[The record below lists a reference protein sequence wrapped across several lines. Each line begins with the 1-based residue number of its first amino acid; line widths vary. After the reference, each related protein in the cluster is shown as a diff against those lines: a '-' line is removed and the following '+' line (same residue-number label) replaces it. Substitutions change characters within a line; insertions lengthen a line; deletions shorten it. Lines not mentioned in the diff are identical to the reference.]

1 MSSWRLRGA
10 AEILDGFIAWFS
22 SGSVWSVVR
31 LRQAIEVLDSGSLI
45 TKVNWQLANTLD
57 ETLVF

>member
-1 MSSWRLRGA
+1 MVL
-10 AEILDGFIAWFS
+10 
-22 SGSVWSVVR
+22 VR
-31 LRQAIEVLDSGSLI
+31 LCLVRSEITTSDRSGSLI